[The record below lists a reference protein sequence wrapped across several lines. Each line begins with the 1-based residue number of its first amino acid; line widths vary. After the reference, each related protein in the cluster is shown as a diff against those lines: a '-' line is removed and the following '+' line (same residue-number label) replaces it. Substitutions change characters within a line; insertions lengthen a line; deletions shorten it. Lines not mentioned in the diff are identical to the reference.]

1 MQRNKEPVLFAKLV
15 FNNLSDKLI
24 KLPAPPPENVIVNI
38 NVLLRLPNVKR
49 LFCRNAFNLHKTVL
63 RQYDLPF
70 RKMILQYYDIAF
82 IVFSSLTV
90 LMRNSLVLPNICSV
104 TSLILGSFLSVVKYF
119 LKKERPFL
127 LFGVNTEFSEAK
139 YKKSYFG
146 QAAPKYDHVLSVI
159 H

>member
-1 MQRNKEPVLFAKLV
+1 
-15 FNNLSDKLI
+15 
-24 KLPAPPPENVIVNI
+24 
-38 NVLLRLPNVKR
+38 
-49 LFCRNAFNLHKTVL
+49 
-63 RQYDLPF
+63 
-70 RKMILQYYDIAF
+70 MILQYYDIAF